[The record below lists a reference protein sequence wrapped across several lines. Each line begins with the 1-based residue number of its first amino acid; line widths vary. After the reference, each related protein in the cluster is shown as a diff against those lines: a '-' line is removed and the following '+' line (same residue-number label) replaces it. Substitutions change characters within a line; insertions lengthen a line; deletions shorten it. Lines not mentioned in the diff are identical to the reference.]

1 MTNFGYKFQVPGH
14 VVRFNGLAAQWNIEQ
29 KENLSFLQAHRGG
42 RVPYRYLN
50 HGGV

>member
-14 VVRFNGLAAQWNIEQ
+14 VVRFNGLAAQWNIAR